1 MKLNT
6 LIIDDFLDDPDHIR
20 NLVIDSQVPFEKTGE
35 VPHPGKRTVPV
46 DNAEYKNMIVAKLHE
61 VLPFEIKMRPNFSF
75 SFQLCLSHDETWVHL
90 DPSDWTGVLYL
101 TPNAPIESGTLL
113 FKEDVEL
120 VKRLRAPEGFG
131 NMGVDLI
138 STVGNVYNRL
148 VLWRGSQIPH
158 RSNMTGFGDCLENG
172 RLTQVFFFD
181 EV

>member
-6 LIIDDFLDDPDHIR
+6 LIIDDFLDNPDEIR
-20 NLVIDSQVPFEKTGE
+20 NFLIDNKVSFEKTGSY
-35 VPHPGKRTVPV
+35 PGKRTPPV
-46 DNAEYKNMIVAKLHE
+46 DNLDYKNMIVEKLHK
-61 VLPFEIKMRPNFSF
+61 VLPFKIKMKPFSF
-75 SFQLCLSHDETWVHL
+75 SFQLCLSGDETWVHL

-101 TPNAPIESGTLL
+101 TPNAPIESGTLF

-131 NMGVDLI
+131 KMGVDLI

-148 VLWRGSQIPH
+148 VLWRGSEIPH

>member
-6 LIIDDFLDDPDHIR
+6 LIIDDFLDDPDQIR
-20 NLVIDSQVPFEKTGE
+20 NLVIDSKVPFEKTGE
-35 VPHPGKRTVPV
+35 VPHPGKRTVPTS
-46 DNAEYKNMIVAKLHE
+46 DPDYKNMIVAKLHE
-61 VLPFEIKMRPNFSF
+61 VLPFKIKMRPNFSF
-75 SFQLCLSHDETWVHL
+75 SYQLCLSHDETWVHL

-101 TPNAPIESGTLL
+101 TPNAPIESGTLF

-148 VLWRGSQIPH
+148 VLWRGSEIPH

>member
-75 SFQLCLSHDETWVHL
+75 SYQLCLSHDETWVHL

-120 VKRLRAPEGFG
+120 VKKLREPGGSGKMKADV
-131 NMGVDLI
+131 MATL
-138 STVGNVYNRL
+138 GNVYNRL
-148 VLWRGSQIPH
+148 VLWRGSEIPH
-158 RSNMTGFGDCLENG
+158 RSNMPGFGDCLENG

>member
-6 LIIDDFLDDPDHIR
+6 LIIDDFLEDPDHIR
-20 NLVIDSQVPFEKTGE
+20 NMVIDSKVPFDNSGNY
-35 VPHPGKRTVPV
+35 PGKRTIPV
-46 DNAEYKNMIVAKLHE
+46 DNLVYQNMVIEKLNQ
-61 VLPFEIKMRPNFSF
+61 VLPFKIKMRTNLSSF
-75 SFQLCLSHDETWVHL
+75 SFQLCLSDDEKNYVHL

-120 VKRLRAPEGFG
+120 VKRLREPEGSG
-131 NMGVDLI
+131 KMRADVM
-138 STVGNVYNRL
+138 STLGNVYNRL
-148 VLWRGSQIPH
+148 ALWRGSEIPH

>member
-6 LIIDDFLDDPDHIR
+6 LIIDDFLEDPDHIR
-20 NLVIDSQVPFEKTGE
+20 NMVIDSKVPFHNGGNY
-35 VPHPGKRTVPV
+35 PGKRTIPV
-46 DNAEYKNMIVAKLHE
+46 DNLVYQNMVIEKLNQ
-61 VLPFEIKMRPNFSF
+61 VLPFKIKMRPNFSF
-75 SFQLCLSHDETWVHL
+75 SYQLCLSHDETWVHL

-101 TPNAPIESGTLL
+101 TPNAPIESGTLF

-148 VLWRGSQIPH
+148 VLWRGSEIPH